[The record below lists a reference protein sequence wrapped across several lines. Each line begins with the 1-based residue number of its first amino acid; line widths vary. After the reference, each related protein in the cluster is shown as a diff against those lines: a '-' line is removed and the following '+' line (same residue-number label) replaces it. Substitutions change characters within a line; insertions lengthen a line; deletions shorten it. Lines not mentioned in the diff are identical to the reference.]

1 QALLQPVRAPA
12 TQATL
17 RAAEAPLSATGGTA
31 CLESGLCASS
41 PGDPMPYMLLIME
54 PHGQRAE
61 RGLAGGQEAY
71 ARMQRFGDGLRARGV
86 LRASESLASTEQ
98 AVRLQVREGQARLVD
113 GPFAETKE
121 MVGGF
126 FLLDC
131 ATRDEALA
139 IARECPAAEWA
150 TIEVRE

>member
-1 QALLQPVRAPA
+1 
-12 TQATL
+12 
-17 RAAEAPLSATGGTA
+17 
-31 CLESGLCASS
+31 
-41 PGDPMPYMLLIME
+41 MPYMLLIME

-71 ARMQRFGDGLRARGV
+71 ARMLRFGEGLQARGL

-98 AVRLQVREGQARLVD
+98 AVRLQVREGQARMVD

-126 FLLDC
+126 FLLQNVS
-131 ATRDEALA
+131 REQALA
-139 IARECPAAEWA
+139 GAPPSPAPQRAPVV
-150 TIEVRE
+150 VRALLLGSASFSTP